1 MFAEERHQEILQR
14 ARENGRVDVASLATE
29 LDVTPETV
37 RRDLSALERAGLVR
51 RVHGGAIAI
60 ERLGFEPAVAARESL
75 LTAEKARIAKAALA
89 ELPDSGAIVLDAGT
103 TTRQLADMV
112 PTDVELTVVVNSP
125 LLATLLARRSNLT
138 VMMLGGRVRGRT
150 MAAVGDWATA
160 ALASIHVDVAFMA
173 TNGISVERGLTTPD
187 HNEAA
192 TKAAMIAA
200 ARRTVLLADHT
211 KIGNDYFAR
220 FGDLDAVDTFITD
233 TGAETELVDEISE
246 AGPRVV
252 LA

>member
-1 MFAEERHQEILQR
+1 VFAEERHQEILQR
-14 ARENGRVDVASLATE
+14 ARENGRVDVASLAVE

-37 RRDLSALERAGLVR
+37 RRDLSTLERAGLVR

-60 ERLGFEPAVAARESL
+60 ERLGFEPAVSARESL
-75 LTAEKARIAKAALA
+75 LTAEKTRIGKAALA
-89 ELPDSGAIVLDAGT
+89 ELPDSGAILLDAGT

-125 LLATLLARRSNLT
+125 LLATILARRSNLT
-138 VMMLGGRVRGRT
+138 VIMLGGRVRGRT

-160 ALASIHVDVAFMA
+160 ELASIHVDVAFMA

-187 HNEAA
+187 PTEAA

-220 FGDLDAVDTFITD
+220 FGDLEAVDTFITD
-233 TGAETELVDEISE
+233 TGAEAELVDEISE

>member
-1 MFAEERHQEILQR
+1 MFAEERHQQILQR

-187 HNEAA
+187 PNEAA
-192 TKAAMIAA
+192 TKVAMIAA